1 MLKKD
6 PVKQREASAFADDAF
21 ARHCADIDKA
31 IAKSEKVS
39 TEKNRAAA
47 VALIAEIRRIKPRLM
62 EAVPK
67 LQKSAKKVKGL
78 SKGELQTRFDLV
90 LAIIERIKAIRDGST
105 PAENQ
110 TGGCRTSSSNKN
122 IKFDSSEECLDSG
135 FYRRTEELG
144 QFRQDYEL
152 RKKKQDEGLDVIS
165 EGLDMLKNIALDMNE
180 ELDRR
185 APLMDEIDSKVDQTT
200 SDIRKNNVTLKQ
212 TITQIRSGRNFSIDI
227 TLLCIILGIAFYLNK

>member
-1 MLKKD
+1 MVTQDYIRLTMD
-6 PVKQREASAFADDAF
+6 FYWICYWF
-21 ARHCADIDKA
+21 
-31 IAKSEKVS
+31 
-39 TEKNRAAA
+39 
-47 VALIAEIRRIKPRLM
+47 LI
-62 EAVPK
+62 
-67 LQKSAKKVKGL
+67 
-78 SKGELQTRFDLV
+78 T
-90 LAIIERIKAIRDGST
+90 AIRDGST

-122 IKFDSSEECLDSG
+122 IKFDSSKECLDSG
-135 FYRRTEELG
+135 FCRRREELD
-144 QFRQDYEL
+144 QFRQDHEM
-152 RKKKQDEGLDVIS
+152 RKKKQDEGLDVIL

-180 ELDRR
+180 EIDRR

>member
-1 MLKKD
+1 
-6 PVKQREASAFADDAF
+6 
-21 ARHCADIDKA
+21 
-31 IAKSEKVS
+31 
-39 TEKNRAAA
+39 
-47 VALIAEIRRIKPRLM
+47 M

-67 LQKSAKKVKGL
+67 LQKSAKNVKGL

-90 LAIIERIKAIRDGST
+90 LVIIERIKAIRDGST
-105 PAENQ
+105 PVENQ

-135 FYRRTEELG
+135 FCRRREELD
-144 QFRQDYEL
+144 QFRQDHEM
-152 RKKKQDEGLDVIS
+152 RKTKQASKVVSDIFVQYHLNVYNMCMQDEGLDVIS
-165 EGLDMLKNIALDMNE
+165 EGLDMLKNISLDMNE
-180 ELDRR
+180 EIDRR

-212 TITQIRSGRNFSIDI
+212 TITHIRSGRNFSIDI